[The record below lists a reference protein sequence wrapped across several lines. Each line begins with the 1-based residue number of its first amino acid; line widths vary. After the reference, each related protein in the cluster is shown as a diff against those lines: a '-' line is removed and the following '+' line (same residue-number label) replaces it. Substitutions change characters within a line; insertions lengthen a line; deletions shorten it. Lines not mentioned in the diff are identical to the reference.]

1 MDSIIKVVAIGLE
14 KKDINIGDNAF
25 ARSAV
30 VKKMEFS
37 AAVDHYTREERNA
50 LREMFEL
57 MDAADG
63 ATASVGEALMEAAE
77 GATSR
82 VGDGEEAVM

>member
-1 MDSIIKVVAIGLE
+1 MKE
-14 KKDINIGDNAF
+14 KYINIGDTAF
-25 ARSAV
+25 ARNVV

-50 LREMFEL
+50 PREKFAL
-57 MDAADG
+57 MNAADG
-63 ATASVGEALMEAAE
+63 ATASVGEALVEAAE

-82 VGDGEEAVM
+82 VGDGEEAAM